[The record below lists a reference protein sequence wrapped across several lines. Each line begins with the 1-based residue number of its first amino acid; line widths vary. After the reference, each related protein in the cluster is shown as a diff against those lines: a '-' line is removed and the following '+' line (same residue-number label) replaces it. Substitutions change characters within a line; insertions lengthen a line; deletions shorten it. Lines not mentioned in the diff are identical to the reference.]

1 MKRRN
6 SGMSPQDQR
15 SALRVPVSCKVKLRL
30 PDLGMSYYGEC
41 TDLSVQGLTVQTNYV
56 PRPQEELEVYVMP
69 PSSPGGARQPMAL
82 HVRVMRC
89 HALPRGELYELG
101 LSILN
106 VLR

>member
-1 MKRRN
+1 
-6 SGMSPQDQR
+6 MSPQDQR

-41 TDLSVQGLTVQTNYV
+41 TDLSVQGLTVKTNYV
-56 PRPQEELEVYVMP
+56 PRPQEEFEVYVMP
-69 PSSPGGARQPMAL
+69 PSAPGSPREPMAL

-89 HALPRGELYELG
+89 HALQQKEMYELG
-101 LSILN
+101 LSIVT